1 MWSARIS
8 RNHLDLTIECTQNI
22 VEDSSNV
29 GDVKIEQRHHARI
42 GTLDPVKNLASV
54 SDMAHQPALVGTDER
69 GRTKESTGPKPNGG
83 HRY

>member
-8 RNHLDLTIECTQNI
+8 RNHLDLTIERTQNI

-42 GTLDPVKNLASV
+42 GTLDAVKKPGFGVEYGLINL
-54 SDMAHQPALVGTDER
+54 L
-69 GRTKESTGPKPNGG
+69 
-83 HRY
+83 